1 MTEEEM
7 AAAIE
12 VNEERNEE
20 YRRAGIIPEATLPED
35 LTVEDI
41 GVDLYST
48 TGPQS
53 YRKINNGVS
62 NGDIENGGVEMKPTV
77 SISRPKSEFEEMDHS
92 LDTPFT
98 NTLTMEDSNKSMNVV
113 PNLKDKEQG
122 QVEDA
127 SPAETSAV

>member
-20 YRRAGIIPEATLPED
+20 YRRAGIIPEATLPDD

-48 TGPQS
+48 AGPQN

-62 NGDIENGGVEMKPTV
+62 NGDIENGGLEMKPTV
-77 SISRPKSEFEEMDHS
+77 SISRPLSEFEEMEG
-92 LDTPFT
+92 TPLT
-98 NTLTMEDSNKSMNVV
+98 NTLSMEGSNKGVNTAS
-113 PNLKDKEQG
+113 LKDKEQG
-122 QVEDA
+122 QVEDI
-127 SPAETSAV
+127 SPVDTSAV